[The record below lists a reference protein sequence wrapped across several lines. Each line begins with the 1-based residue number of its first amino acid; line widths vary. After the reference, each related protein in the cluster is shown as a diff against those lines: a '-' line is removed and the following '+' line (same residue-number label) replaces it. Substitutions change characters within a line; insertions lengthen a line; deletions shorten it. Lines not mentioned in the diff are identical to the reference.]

1 MDLRKGGFNSRIFL
15 YIAGNNVM
23 LLGLAF
29 LLSGIVGFYYEESDA
44 RFFVLSSAI
53 AFLLGG
59 FTAYRNRDF
68 VPQISKKDGRL
79 IVGLMWLL
87 VPFFGALPF
96 VFDSEHFAFIDALFE
111 SFSGYTTT
119 GASIVDSPSA
129 LSKCLLFYRALTQW
143 IGGLG
148 FAFLVIVFVRDF
160 PDGAKNLFNAEF
172 NSIEKEK
179 DRPHI
184 KNTVF
189 KLFVLYSIFTIL
201 CFILLNLGDMDTFEA
216 ICHTFAT
223 ISTGGFTVSDANIAG
238 YGDYSRMVI
247 MVFMFLSGISYFLII
262 SFMNG
267 KFKKTFKDEQLR
279 TYVGV
284 ILLFVLGFFFYFTLS
299 GQADVK
305 TNIKTSLFYVISTV
319 STTGFDLKSNNL
331 GVFSSACL
339 IILMFIGG
347 CSASSS
353 TGLKMIRFNILLKY
367 IPVAIKRMF
376 HPRAIILV
384 RYNGKGL
391 RDEEVK
397 PIFGFFFLFLAIFM
411 IGIIALT
418 MAGNEIIS
426 SLALSAAS
434 ISNIGPIIGTFAD
447 GFSYA
452 ELNVASKSILIVL
465 MLIGRL
471 EIFAFFAVFSP
482 SVWKRG

>member
-1 MDLRKGGFNSRIFL
+1 MVSRSSGFNTGIFL
-15 YIAGNNVM
+15 YIAGSNVL

-29 LLSGIVGFYYEESDA
+29 LLSGIVSIYYGETQAWFLIVSFA
-44 RFFVLSSAI
+44 VSV
-53 AFLLGG
+53 LLGG
-59 FTAYRNRDF
+59 FLVYRNRNF

-87 VPFFGALPF
+87 IPILGALPF
-96 VFDSEHFAFIDALFE
+96 AFDTRHFGLIEALFE

-119 GASIVDSPSA
+119 GASVVDDVES
-129 LSKCLLFYRALTQW
+129 LSKGLLFYRSFTQW

-189 KLFVLYSIFTIL
+189 KLFVIYSVFTIA
-201 CFILLNLGDMDTFEA
+201 CFVLLNLGEMNSFEA
-216 ICHTFAT
+216 ICHTFST
-223 ISTGGFTVSDANIAG
+223 ISTGGFTVSNNNIG
-238 YGDYSRMVI
+238 TYGNYSQIVI
-247 MVFMFLSGISYFLII
+247 MVFMFLSGISYFLMI
-262 SFMNG
+262 SFLNG
-267 KFKKTFKDEQLR
+267 KFKKLFKDEQLR
-279 TYVGV
+279 MYIRV
-284 ILLFVLGFFFYFTLS
+284 ILFFSIGFCMYFLLS
-299 GQADVK
+299 GQSDVR
-305 TNIKTSLFYVISTV
+305 NSIRTSLFYVISTV
-319 STTGFDLKSNNL
+319 SSTGFDLKANNIGL
-331 GVFSSACL
+331 FASACM
-339 IILMFIGG
+339 IVLMFIGG

-353 TGLKMIRFNILLKY
+353 TGLKMIRFTILLKY
-367 IPVAIKRMF
+367 IPVALKRVF

-418 MAGNEIIS
+418 MAGNDLVS

-434 ISNIGPIIGTFAD
+434 ISNIGPIMGTFAE
-447 GFSYA
+447 GFSYGG
-452 ELNVASKSILIVL
+452 LNVASKSILIAL